1 MCAFIYYISL
11 WACLAHKTTPMKRTL
26 AVFYILFIACFAS
39 YAGVKTK
46 RFQFIGKHYTRSG
59 REHNE
64 SITRVI
70 FHQGG
75 SSPGPPSSDHPLQRG
90 KVSCPAGGK
99 VSGGGA
105 KRSQI
110 TYPPLAGVARS
121 AGGGPQDFLVK
132 QKTYIEPFVGPRH
145 SCCVFLLVC
154 GENIIAE
161 ESEWIQELIAIN
173 RVHLSAD
180 GSNFQEQ

>member
-1 MCAFIYYISL
+1 MCICSVL
-11 WACLAHKTTPMKRTL
+11 
-26 AVFYILFIACFAS
+26 VLFLFCSRI
-39 YAGVKTK
+39 V
-46 RFQFIGKHYTRSG
+46 KHYTRSG

-105 KRSQI
+105 KRSQR

>member
-1 MCAFIYYISL
+1 MFSL
-11 WACLAHKTTPMKRTL
+11 CS
-26 AVFYILFIACFAS
+26 C
-39 YAGVKTK
+39 
-46 RFQFIGKHYTRSG
+46 IGKHYTRSG

-105 KRSQI
+105 KRSQR

>member
-26 AVFYILFIACFAS
+26 AIFYILFIACFAS

-75 SSPGPPSSDHPLQRG
+75 SSPVLLRRTTPSR
-90 KVSCPAGGK
+90 GGK
-99 VSGGGA
+99 LVALLAERFQAEAQSVRKERIPRWRGWREAPGGD
-105 KRSQI
+105 
-110 TYPPLAGVARS
+110 P
-121 AGGGPQDFLVK
+121 
-132 QKTYIEPFVGPRH
+132 KT
-145 SCCVFLLVC
+145 SL
-154 GENIIAE
+154 
-161 ESEWIQELIAIN
+161 
-173 RVHLSAD
+173 
-180 GSNFQEQ
+180 

>member
-1 MCAFIYYISL
+1 MFSL
-11 WACLAHKTTPMKRTL
+11 CS
-26 AVFYILFIACFAS
+26 C
-39 YAGVKTK
+39 
-46 RFQFIGKHYTRSG
+46 IGKHYTRSG

-64 SITRVI
+64 SYLSSGRVL
-70 FHQGG
+70 
-75 SSPGPPSSDHPLQRG
+75 PGPPSSDHPLQRG

-105 KRSQI
+105 KRSQR